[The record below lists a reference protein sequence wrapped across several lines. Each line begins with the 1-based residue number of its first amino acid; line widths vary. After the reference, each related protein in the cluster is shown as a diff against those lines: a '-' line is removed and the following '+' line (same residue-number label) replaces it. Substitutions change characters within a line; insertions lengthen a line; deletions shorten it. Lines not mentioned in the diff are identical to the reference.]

1 MDDRLTELGLEPVS
15 LSATQTRELDERS
28 FTILPDVI
36 DPTWL
41 AGLRQ
46 GFETVFEAEGDEAGK
61 EVAQVA
67 GVRRLAD
74 LVNKGEVFDAV
85 YLQPALLAAVWHIL
99 RRPFKLHSLNGH
111 DPLPGQGQQEL
122 HADWGG
128 DRGSGTY
135 HVVNSMW
142 LLDDMTPDNGA
153 TRVVP
158 GSHGVPSVV
167 SEAVEDRLAPYPD
180 EAYMTAPAG
189 SVGVFNGSAWHS
201 CTRNTSG
208 APRRLLHCAF
218 IAREHK
224 QQTDQRQYLQPET
237 ERRLSPLARYVLDV

>member
-1 MDDRLTELGLEPVS
+1 MNSDVSLTRRAAERTLDGCHLLAGAGMPAPGSVVVALDVGQALHPTRVCGEIRALQGRRLEP
-15 LSATQTRELDERS
+15 
-28 FTILPDVI
+28 
-36 DPTWL
+36 
-41 AGLRQ
+41 G
-46 GFETVFEAEGDEAGK
+46 
-61 EVAQVA
+61 
-67 GVRRLAD
+67 
-74 LVNKGEVFDAV
+74 
-85 YLQPALLAAVWHIL
+85 
-99 RRPFKLHSLNGH
+99 
-111 DPLPGQGQQEL
+111 
-122 HADWGG
+122 GG